1 MKLAIVIGTKERGAR
16 VLDQIVKGPLPYSEA
31 VKFIKCGDHRG
42 TDWERLAIC
51 VLTPERK
58 YDVGSLNQ
66 AKEAAEAAE
75 AARDAEEPEVADV
88 KSPAKQKTSSKN
100 ASKV

>member
-16 VLDQIVKGPLPYSEA
+16 LLDKIVKGPLPYSEA
-31 VKFIKCGDHRG
+31 VKFIKHSDHRG
-42 TDWERLAIC
+42 TDWKRLGIC

-58 YDVGSLNQ
+58 YDVESLNQ
-66 AKEAAEAAE
+66 AKDAAEE
-75 AARDAEEPEVADV
+75 SEVV
-88 KSPAKQKTSSKN
+88 KKKTSSKN